1 MHELS
6 LCEGI
11 YAIVDRASDGR
22 RVEQIHL
29 RVGRLRQVVPQT
41 LVHCWGLLTESTEL
55 AGSQLTIEDVPIRL
69 RCMACGE
76 VTQVEASLDLTCAA
90 CGNVQVEVVAG
101 EELMVTSLE
110 LGESRH
116 EGRLKERHG

>member
-76 VTQVEASLDLTCAA
+76 VTQVGASLDLTCAA